1 MCEIDDPKDIL
12 KSMLTPDV
20 LNTFNNNSV
29 PPHELCLAGGDNCLM
44 LRNLSNKDVLANN
57 ARVRSVIYS
66 SNCCCLSEVP
76 NLLQCSSQNFKYGFS
91 EFIC

>member
-29 PPHELCLAGGDNCLM
+29 PPHELCLAGGDNYLM
-44 LRNLSNKDVLANN
+44 LRNLSNKDVLANK
-57 ARVRSVIYS
+57 ARLRMIK
-66 SNCCCLSEVP
+66 ND
-76 NLLQCSSQNFKYGFS
+76 G
-91 EFIC
+91 I